1 MVYHHLAPCDLGQI
15 AASGQCFRM
24 EARAEGWW
32 RICAGARCVRVRQE
46 GDMVYHHLAPCDLGQ
61 IAASGQ
67 CFRMEAR
74 AEGWWRICAGARCVR
89 VRQEGERLAFDTSEE
104 EYQAFWRGYFDWD
117 TDYAAMCAAVPEED
131 AFLRA
136 ATGYGSGL
144 RILRQ
149 DFWETLITFVI
160 SQNNNIPRI
169 QRTVELLCKG
179 WGEQRVDSAGG
190 LRILRQDFWETLI
203 TFVISQNNNIPR
215 IQRTVELL
223 CKGWGEQRVD
233 SAGEPYYTFPTK
245 AQLAAADL
253 PALRAIGLGYRDQY
267 IFAIAHSDFDAEA
280 VCRLP
285 LEQAHDALLALP
297 GVGPKVAACVQLFGL
312 HDLAAFPVDTWI
324 RKMVVQHYGGS
335 FPLARYEG
343 FAGVMQQY
351 IFFYG
356 RSAQK

>member
-1 MVYHHLAPCDLGQI
+1 MIYHHLASCDLGQI

-24 EARAEGWW
+24 EARTDGWW
-32 RICAGARCVRVRQE
+32 RV
-46 GDMVYHHLAPCDLGQ
+46 
-61 IAASGQ
+61 
-67 CFRMEAR
+67 
-74 AEGWWRICAGARCVR
+74 CAGARCVR
-89 VRQEGERLAFDTSEE
+89 VRQEGELLAFDTSEE
-104 EYQAFWRGYFDWD
+104 EFQAFWRGYFDWD

-136 ATGYGSGL
+136 ATRYGSGL

-149 DFWETLITFVI
+149 DLWETLITFVI

-169 QRTVELLCKG
+169 RGSVELLCKS
-179 WGEQRVDSAGG
+179 WGEQRVDSAGEPYYTFPTKAQLAAADLPA
-190 LRILRQDFWETLI
+190 LR
-203 TFVISQNNNIPR
+203 NNIPR
-215 IQRTVELL
+215 IRGSVELL
-223 CKGWGEQRVD
+223 CKSWGEQRVD

-267 IFAIAHSDFDAEA
+267 VFSIAHSDFDAEA
-280 VCRLP
+280 VCGLP

-324 RKMVVQHYGGS
+324 RKMVAQHYGGC
-335 FPLARYEG
+335 FPLSRYEG

>member
-1 MVYHHLAPCDLGQI
+1 M
-15 AASGQCFRM
+15 
-24 EARAEGWW
+24 
-32 RICAGARCVRVRQE
+32 
-46 GDMVYHHLAPCDLGQ
+46 
-61 IAASGQ
+61 
-67 CFRMEAR
+67 
-74 AEGWWRICAGARCVR
+74 
-89 VRQEGERLAFDTSEE
+89 
-104 EYQAFWRGYFDWD
+104 
-117 TDYAAMCAAVPEED
+117 
-131 AFLRA
+131 
-136 ATGYGSGL
+136 
-144 RILRQ
+144 
-149 DFWETLITFVI
+149 
-160 SQNNNIPRI
+160 
-169 QRTVELLCKG
+169 
-179 WGEQRVDSAGG
+179 
-190 LRILRQDFWETLI
+190 
-203 TFVISQNNNIPR
+203 
-215 IQRTVELL
+215 
-223 CKGWGEQRVD
+223 D